1 MHNLQLYRSELCQMC
16 TVNVKAKS
24 KGELP
29 VTVAKQPQ
37 FPLTT
42 LSHKERNAWFRNA
55 KGTITVS
62 GVMSLVTKHQDHHS
76 TPNASIKWL
85 KMLRL
90 TDSTILFLRCI

>member
-1 MHNLQLYRSELCQMC
+1 MC

-29 VTVAKQPQ
+29 VTVVEQPQ

-42 LSHKERNAWFRNA
+42 LSHKERNAKFRNA
-55 KGTITVS
+55 KGTVTVS
-62 GVMSLVTKHQDHHS
+62 GIIRLVTKHQDHHS

-85 KMLRL
+85 KSLPYYSKIKR
-90 TDSTILFLRCI
+90 SSKISAKSCGK